1 MSPKV
6 LSLLLVAP
14 AMLVG
19 SAARAQTSDKSPD
32 TKDQPPP
39 AAPAAA
45 EAPKEPPPPPVEPPP
60 EPKAEAKP
68 EAPAEVNPWFDR
80 PPFEMKSGKWKLQ
93 VYGFAE
99 ADIMNDSTRSFQDGM
114 NSNVIVPDNTQA
126 GQNGRTQMTIRN
138 TRVGFKGTSPEFAGI
153 KSTGVVEGDFFGYDP
168 NSVAGNTPQTSP
180 GAAGAPSEA
189 GFFNNPTWRIRH
201 AYLRLD
207 ADSGTNLL
215 IGQTY
220 HVLGWQNYFFQ
231 CSLAFLGLPSELFG
245 RTQMVR
251 LGQTIK
257 GDAVNFDIQL
267 AGVRP
272 VQRDSAIPDGE
283 AGLRLQINKWKG
295 INTPGNGGTAAFPAA
310 IGVSGMVRRFKLDQ
324 AGLAPGATPGPQSTD
339 TGYAVAVDALIPV
352 IPAADSTDRGNALTL
367 VGEYTIGTGDA
378 DEFTGMTAG
387 ASNRVFNNIAPDID
401 NGLVTY
407 DTIGT
412 LHTIPWQTFVVGLQY
427 YIPPTGR
434 AILSFNYNEADSDK
448 IDQLYPKNPKVFKK
462 SQYADAS
469 LFFDVTPAA
478 RLGAG
483 YQYLK
488 QTFTDSSTAQNHRW
502 EILALYFF

>member
-19 SAARAQTSDKSPD
+19 SAARAQTSDKPPPD
-32 TKDQPPP
+32 TNPPP
-39 AAPAAA
+39 AAPAAG
-45 EAPKEPPPPPVEPPP
+45 EAPKEAPPPPVEPPP
-60 EPKAEAKP
+60 EPKPEAKP
-68 EAPAEVNPWFDR
+68 EAPALVNPWFER
-80 PPFEMKSGKWKLQ
+80 PPFEIKSGKWKLQ

-99 ADIMNDSTRSFQDGM
+99 ADVMNDSTRSFADGQ
-114 NSNVIVPDNTQA
+114 NAAVIAHDGTQA
-126 GQNGRTQMTIRN
+126 GTEGRTQMTIRN
-138 TRVGFKGTSPEFAGI
+138 SRVGFKGTSPEFAGI
-153 KSTGVVEGDFFGYDP
+153 KSMGVVEGDFFGFDP
-168 NSVAGNTPQTSP
+168 NPVGGGTPNTSP
-180 GAAGAPSEA
+180 GAAAPPSEA

-207 ADSGTNLL
+207 ADTGTNFL

-231 CSLAFLGLPSELFG
+231 CSLGFLGLPNELFG

-257 GDAVNFDIQL
+257 GDAVNIDIQV

-272 VQRDSAIPDGE
+272 VQRDSTIPDGE
-283 AGLRLQINKWKG
+283 AGLRLQINHWKG

-310 IGVSGMVRRFKLDQ
+310 IGVSGMVRRFKVDQ
-324 AGLAPGATPGPQSTD
+324 FAAAPTVGANSTD
-339 TGYAVAVDALIPV
+339 TGYAVAVDALIPL
-352 IPAADSTDRGNALTL
+352 IPVTDSTDRGNALTF

-378 DEFTGMTAG
+378 DQFTGMTAG
-387 ASNRVFNNIAPDID
+387 ASNKLAPGATTGPDID

-407 DTIGT
+407 DSVGI
-412 LHTIPWQTFVVGLQY
+412 LHTIPWQTFALGLQY
-427 YIPPTGR
+427 YLPPTGR
-434 AILSFNYNEADSDK
+434 AILAANYNQADSDK
-448 IDQLYPKNPKVFKK
+448 MDQLYPNQKGVYKK
-462 SQYADAS
+462 SQYVDAS

-478 RLGAG
+478 RVGIG
-483 YQYLK
+483 WQYTK
-488 QTFTDSSTAQNHRW
+488 QTFTDQTTAQNHRY
-502 EILALYFF
+502 EILGLYFF